1 MTHYWKSCFMNII
14 FLWLFETLCHLVGK
28 GGNYLIYCL
37 IGKKWYHYSIY
48 FLLPKFLD
56 RLLQFFLQVLFNS
69 HYVPAFGHHVYHFF
83 ASEFKMD
90 LHFFGYVHLFFK
102 VRSYSALLF
111 EGSSAIIELW
121 TAVFSMYIVLT
132 STHTRARNWKKVQL
146 AKY

>member
-1 MTHYWKSCFMNII
+1 M
-14 FLWLFETLCHLVGK
+14 
-28 GGNYLIYCL
+28 YCL
-37 IGKKWYHYSIY
+37 IGEKWYHYSIY

-102 VRSYSALLF
+102 VRSYSAPSYLKVHQLLQSCEQLF
-111 EGSSAIIELW
+111 LVCTYQYKAHILGLEIEKSSVSQILEELSHLYLYV
-121 TAVFSMYIVLT
+121 TDKNELF
-132 STHTRARNWKKVQL
+132 
-146 AKY
+146 